1 MAKAQTATARAPS
14 RVITLDSVRS
24 GKRAEPDKLLMFG
37 TEGVGKSTF
46 SASAP
51 SPIFIAAEDGLSE
64 LDVASFPEPES
75 FEDVLQC
82 IRLLRRENHSYQTL
96 AIDTVDWLE
105 PVIWA
110 SLCAANNW
118 SSIESPG
125 YGKGYV
131 AATDS
136 WRRLLVELDGLRAD
150 KGMEIHLLAHS
161 TIKTFQNPAGDDYSR
176 YEMKL
181 HRGAASLLKEW
192 VKAVLFAVD
201 EEFTEKDSPKARA
214 KGVSTG
220 RRVVHTTRCAAWDAK
235 NRYGLPAT
243 LPLAYQD
250 YAEARARGQV
260 ADPKALEAE
269 ARALLEEL
277 APEAEKAATIT
288 KSIDGAA
295 SNATRLAQIVD
306 RLRTLV
312 AEKED

>member
-14 RVITLDSVRS
+14 RVITLDSIRS
-24 GKRAEPDKLLMFG
+24 GKRQEPDKLLLFG

-64 LDVASFPEPES
+64 LDVKSFPEPES
-75 FEDVLQC
+75 FDDVLAC
-82 IRLLRRENHSYQTL
+82 IRLLRNESHDFKTL
-96 AIDTVDWLE
+96 VIDTVDWLE
-105 PVIWA
+105 PVLWD
-110 SLCAANNW
+110 SLCRTNNW
-118 SSIESPG
+118 QSIESPG

-136 WRRLLVELDGLRAD
+136 WRRLLVELDGVRAD
-150 KGMEIHLLAHS
+150 KGMEIHLLAHAA
-161 TIKTFQNPAGDDYSR
+161 IKPFQNPAGDDYAR

-181 HRGAASLLKEW
+181 HRGAAALLKEW
-192 VKAVLFAVD
+192 AKAVLFAVH
-201 EEFTEKDSPKARA
+201 EEFTEKESAKSRA

-243 LPLAYQD
+243 LPLSYQD
-250 YAEARARGQV
+250 YADARARGQV
-260 ADPKALEAE
+260 ASPATLDAE
-269 ARALLEEL
+269 ARALLAEL
-277 APEAEKAATIT
+277 APDEETHLKIQG
-288 KSIDGAA
+288 SIQNAKNNA
-295 SNATRLAQIVD
+295 SRLAQIVD